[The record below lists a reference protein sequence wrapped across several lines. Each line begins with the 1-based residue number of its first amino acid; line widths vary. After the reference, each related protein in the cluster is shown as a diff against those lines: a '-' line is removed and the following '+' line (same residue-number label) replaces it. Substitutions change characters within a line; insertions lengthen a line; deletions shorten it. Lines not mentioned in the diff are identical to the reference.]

1 MENYQLICKDP
12 KCLSSTEQQFNH
24 RHMVDSCRRHIFCKA
39 ENIGSEQDEDA
50 NDPIMSP
57 REFSE
62 KKKLIKQDDKDNGP
76 MSRQKLMEANSKS
89 NFFGN
94 DKPIPLD
101 RKFIATDFAIDTWIA
116 AHYG

>member
-1 MENYQLICKDP
+1 
-12 KCLSSTEQQFNH
+12 
-24 RHMVDSCRRHIFCKA
+24 MVDSCRRHIFCKA

-76 MSRQKLMEANSKS
+76 MSR
-89 NFFGN
+89 
-94 DKPIPLD
+94 
-101 RKFIATDFAIDTWIA
+101 
-116 AHYG
+116 